1 MTKIDISQGRFHED
15 VKNLDISKKC
25 KEEHSKSGELTELEA
40 S

>member
-1 MTKIDISQGRFHED
+1 

-40 S
+40 SWNYEADN